1 MSLRVFVVDHGR
13 LAADGVAGLLRF
25 MGHQVHAASCAEAAL
40 EEALGFRP
48 DLALIDWTI
57 PAAAEVCR
65 ELALSGTCI
74 IAVGSH
80 ADACRVREAGEECV
94 ADFLAAPCDRSKLS
108 KVLATVQD
116 DVFARRDEAKLGS
129 WGRDVYGEL
138 WRRQR
143 HWTAL
148 AERTVF
154 RLYGGIRDGQELFG
168 DRAARLYTQLG
179 EDPLHRIFLACRCCY
194 VRDPDGAY
202 SMTVRHRYFV
212 ESVARSADQTLVIAR
227 SLGACD

>member
-65 ELALSGTCI
+65 GLALSGTCI

-80 ADACRVREAGEECV
+80 ADVCRAGEAGEECV
-94 ADFLAAPCDRSKLS
+94 AGFLAAPCDRSKLS

-116 DVFARRDEAKLGS
+116 DVFARRDEAKLGPGGLDV
-129 WGRDVYGEL
+129 GREL
-138 WRRQR
+138 RRR
-143 HWTAL
+143 HWMAL
-148 AERTVF
+148 AETTVF

-168 DRAARLYTQLG
+168 DRAASLYTKLRS
-179 EDPLHRIFLACRCCY
+179 DPLHRTFLACR
-194 VRDPDGAY
+194 VRRV
-202 SMTVRHRYFV
+202 STTERLVEFVERHQYFV
-212 ESVARSADQTLVIAR
+212 ESVTRSADQTLVIAR
-227 SLGACD
+227 SLGAYD